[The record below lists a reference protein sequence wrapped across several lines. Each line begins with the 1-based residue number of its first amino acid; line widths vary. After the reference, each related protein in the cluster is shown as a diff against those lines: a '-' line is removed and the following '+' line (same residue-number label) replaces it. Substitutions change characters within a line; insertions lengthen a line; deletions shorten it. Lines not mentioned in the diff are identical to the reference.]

1 MKKKILNI
9 GIISVLVIAILFCL
23 TACGD
28 EDSKNSKNE
37 KSSNSGVEDVIEAYY
52 DALNNK
58 DASELVSLLD
68 IDALENVL
76 GETIKKKDL
85 KDSLKDLFEDFDEYE
100 IKISKI
106 KNLKDDDD
114 LLEDILNDEDYDDY
128 DEYLEYVEE
137 QIDKEVVIYTGKLK
151 ATGDLDL
158 DELDDLDGKDV
169 IYLTKEDGEY
179 KIVFTLYTEDLIE
192 EAITYNSDYDFDD
205 DYDYDED
212 PYKYEYDELTADE
225 FNAMFEKYNG
235 KLKGTEVKNFIDDI
249 IENRV
254 EYMPFYIDTYGEDGY
269 LDEIS
274 ISTNAELEDYK
285 KKIEDSHEYTV
296 EIEPDYYDYNRYV
309 EIHY

>member
-9 GIISVLVIAILFCL
+9 GIISILVIAILFCL

-76 GETIKKKDL
+76 G
-85 KDSLKDLFEDFDEYE
+85 
-100 IKISKI
+100 
-106 KNLKDDDD
+106 DD
-114 LLEDILNDEDYDDY
+114 LLEDILNDEDYEDY

-137 QIDKEVVIYTGKLK
+137 QIDKKVVIYTGKLK

-192 EAITYNSDYDFDD
+192 KAITYNSDYDFDD
-205 DYDYDED
+205 DYDYDDDDDDDDNEYDYDED
-212 PYKYEYDELTADE
+212 PYKYKYDELTADE